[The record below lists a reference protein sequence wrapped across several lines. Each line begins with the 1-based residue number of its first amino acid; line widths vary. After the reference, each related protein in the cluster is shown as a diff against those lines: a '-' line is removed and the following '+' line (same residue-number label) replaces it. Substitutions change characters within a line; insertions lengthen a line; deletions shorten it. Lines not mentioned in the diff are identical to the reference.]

1 MHRGDTLVL
10 QNTMDEVMELGGPEL
25 ELSLSCS
32 EDKIIYKKK
41 KHLRVGFKSSQNL
54 GNILSA
60 DGRHCLSIDIH
71 IGLLGSSNPI

>member
-1 MHRGDTLVL
+1 
-10 QNTMDEVMELGGPEL
+10 MELGGPEL

-32 EDKIIYKKK
+32 EDKIIYKKKK

-60 DGRHCLSIDIH
+60 DGRHCLSIDIQ